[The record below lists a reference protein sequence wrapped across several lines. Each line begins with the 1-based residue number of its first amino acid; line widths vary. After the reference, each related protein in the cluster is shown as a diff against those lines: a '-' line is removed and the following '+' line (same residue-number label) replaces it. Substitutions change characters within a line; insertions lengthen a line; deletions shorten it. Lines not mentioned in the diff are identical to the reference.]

1 MNEKTA
7 IVLLNLGGPDNLE
20 AVQPFLENL
29 FNDKDIFKIPLFQK
43 LIAKIIA
50 KSRTP
55 KVREQYK
62 LIGGS
67 SPINLWTEKQRAM
80 LEISLKDGFENL
92 DVFTAMRYW
101 NPQIKDVA
109 DLISSKYYKKI
120 ILLPLYPQ
128 YSISTTGSSFNEWK
142 RAFNLS
148 DIEQIFIQT
157 FYSNKFYIYAINQ
170 RIDEALIK
178 FPEPVRNEV
187 QILFSA
193 HGIPIS
199 FVKRGDPYPN
209 QIRETVNLV
218 MESRKKSHDYHH
230 CFQSKVGPVK
240 WLKPS
245 TESKIRELIS
255 NGKKNL
261 LIVPISFVS
270 DHIETLYELDIEY
283 RHIAEESGVENYI
296 VMTGLNDSE
305 LFILALKEEICE
317 RL

>member
-29 FNDKDIFKIPLFQK
+29 FSDPDIFKIPVFQK
-43 LIAKIIA
+43 LIAKLIS
-50 KSRTP
+50 KSRSP
-55 KVREQYK
+55 KVRKEYK

-67 SPINLWTEKQRAM
+67 SPINLWTEKQR
-80 LEISLKDGFENL
+80 LLLDKSLKQGFEDI

-101 NPQIKDVA
+101 HPLIKDVA
-109 DLISSKYYKKI
+109 RQISEKRYKKI

-128 YSISTTGSSFNEWK
+128 YSFSTTGSSFNEWK
-142 RAFNLS
+142 RVFNS
-148 DIEQIFIQT
+148 AGVEQIFIKN
-157 FYSNKFYIYAINQ
+157 FYQNKFYVHALNQ
-170 RIDEALIK
+170 RIDEALLK
-178 FPEPVRNEV
+178 FPDDVRDSV
-187 QILFSA
+187 QFLFSA
-193 HGIPIS
+193 HGIPLS
-199 FVKRGDPYPN
+199 FVKKGDPYPD
-209 QIRETVNLV
+209 QIRETIRLV
-218 MESRKKSHDYHH
+218 MQARHNSHEHHES
-230 CFQSKVGPVK
+230 FQSKVGPVK

-283 RHIAEESGVENYI
+283 RHIAEEAGVDNYF
-296 VMTGLNDSE
+296 VMTGLNDSD